1 MMPDMTGFDVL
12 QQLKKD
18 PNLATIPVI
27 FLTALSSKEDKL
39 RAFNMGA
46 EDYLTKPFQADE
58 FTAHI
63 TAALRSTGKL
73 TAREEVKTRE
83 KGHVIALYSPKGGV
97 GTTTLTIQ
105 LGEAMALHQG
115 QEAILID
122 LALPLGGLAP
132 LLKLYTTRHVVS
144 LLETAV
150 EELTLDMILRFAQ
163 NHRSNLKVI
172 PAPGHYLGNHN
183 LPGPQKLTRV
193 SDLLADAGY
202 QVLLDLGT
210 ALTPLSLAALQRADK
225 TFVLTSGQP
234 DANLRLETFLSSANQ
249 MGLDDR
255 HVLPVIN
262 ASYGE
267 SEIAKLTRVP
277 AARIPFTS
285 ASGRTR
291 LWLKEQALQKLVS
304 IALA

>member
-83 KGHVIALYSPKGGV
+83 KGHVIALYSPKGDDVTFFPGFYFLS
-97 GTTTLTIQ
+97 G
-105 LGEAMALHQG
+105 
-115 QEAILID
+115 

-234 DANLRLETFLSSANQ
+234 EANLRLETFLSSANQ

>member
-1 MMPDMTGFDVL
+1 MFEQSQEQYQDRFISVTL
-12 QQLKKD
+12 S
-18 PNLATIPVI
+18 PNAKWL
-27 FLTALSSKEDKL
+27 LLEND
-39 RAFNMGA
+39 
-46 EDYLTKPFQADE
+46 DTK
-58 FTAHI
+58 
-63 TAALRSTGKL
+63 
-73 TAREEVKTRE
+73 
-83 KGHVIALYSPKGGV
+83 
-97 GTTTLTIQ
+97 
-105 LGEAMALHQG
+105 
-115 QEAILID
+115 EAILID

-234 DANLRLETFLSSANQ
+234 EANLRLETFLSSANQ

-255 HVLPVIN
+255 H